1 MSTFTRRI
9 KYQGIDMEVETYY
22 EKGDKG
28 VHTYSNGD
36 PGYPPTPDE
45 YWIEAIYVGCENIVE
60 IVSEYDKEQIE
71 KLALEPD
78 DDY

>member
-1 MSTFTRRI
+1 MATINKKIT
-9 KYQGIDMEVETYY
+9 YQGIKMEVEMYF

-45 YWIEAIYVGCENIVE
+45 YYIESINVEGINIAE
-60 IVSEYDKEQIE
+60 IVSEYDKGMIE
-71 KLALEPD
+71 KEVLRN